1 MPGEAPPLTTVAQIR
16 AARARLAAVLRPTP
30 LVRSDSLSALAG
42 RTVLLKPEHLQRTG
56 SFKIRGAYNHI
67 AGLSPRPDRVVAG
80 SAGNHAQGV
89 ALAASLAGV
98 PSTVFM
104 PVSVPLPKADAT
116 RAYGAEVRL
125 EDGTVEDAVDAA
137 CRFADD
143 TGAALVPPFDDP
155 AVVAGQG
162 SVGLEIAEEAP
173 AGTTAVVP
181 VGGGGLISG
190 VAAALAAERPDIGVI
205 GVQASAAAAMVASLS
220 AGRVVTIDR
229 PLTIADGIAIA
240 KPCAL
245 TLAHVQGMVD
255 EIVTVTDEEIS
266 RAIILLLERAKAVVE
281 PAGAAGLAAVLAGK
295 VGGEGP
301 VAVVL
306 SGGNVDLQLLIKLIE
321 HGLSSAGRYLRL
333 RVVLT
338 DRPGSLAAVTDAV
351 AALGLNVLEV
361 EHHRAGI
368 TIGVDE
374 VEVLLTVGTR
384 DPDHRGEVVEELTA
398 AGFRVELLD

>member
-1 MPGEAPPLTTVAQIR
+1 
-16 AARARLAAVLRPTP
+16 
-30 LVRSDSLSALAG
+30 
-42 RTVLLKPEHLQRTG
+42 
-56 SFKIRGAYNHI
+56 
-67 AGLSPRPDRVVAG
+67 
-80 SAGNHAQGV
+80 
-89 ALAASLAGV
+89 
-98 PSTVFM
+98 
-104 PVSVPLPKADAT
+104 
-116 RAYGAEVRL
+116 
-125 EDGTVEDAVDAA
+125 
-137 CRFADD
+137 
-143 TGAALVPPFDDP
+143 
-155 AVVAGQG
+155 
-162 SVGLEIAEEAP
+162 
-173 AGTTAVVP
+173 
-181 VGGGGLISG
+181 
-190 VAAALAAERPDIGVI
+190 
-205 GVQASAAAAMVASLS
+205 
-220 AGRVVTIDR
+220 
-229 PLTIADGIAIA
+229 
-240 KPCAL
+240 
-245 TLAHVQGMVD
+245 MVD

-321 HGLSSAGRYLRL
+321 HGLSSASRYLRL